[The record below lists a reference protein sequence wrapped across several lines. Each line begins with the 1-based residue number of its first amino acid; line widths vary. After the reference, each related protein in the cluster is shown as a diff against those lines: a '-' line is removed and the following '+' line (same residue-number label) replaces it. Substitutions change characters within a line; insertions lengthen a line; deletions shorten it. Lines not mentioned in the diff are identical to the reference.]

1 MMALLRYPQTAERKG
16 LVIYS
21 IPGKGGGWG
30 KLKDLAKILGR
41 TRRHIKIVISTSRKG
56 KGREPRFE
64 EETHQGLGRVVR
76 ATHSVFTH
84 AVGTSRCAPPPAIG
98 SPGSAGSADSSSGIK
113 RGIKR
118 ACETDETDGLAS
130 SAASGIR
137 TQSTMARARETDE
150 SGECV
155 VCTIMPAHFA
165 MVPCGHLCACEMCRH
180 SMTSCPICRQDVRQT
195 LRVYPVW

>member
-1 MMALLRYPQTAERKG
+1 MMALLRYPQTASREG

-21 IPGKGGGWG
+21 IPGKGRGWG

-76 ATHSVFTH
+76 ATHSVFTTR
-84 AVGTSRCAPPPAIG
+84 AGDPNNGAPIG
-98 SPGSAGSADSSSGIK
+98 SSGSAGSADSSSGIK

-130 SAASGIR
+130 SAASRIR

-165 MVPCGHLCACEMCRH
+165 MVPCGHLCACETCRH
-180 SMTSCPICRQDVRQT
+180 SMTSCPICRRDVRET